1 MAPTVILL
9 PLLTFIAVLVGGVTA
24 SPSLKKSA
32 STVSHN
38 LNYTQAPSATGS
50 GRARIKHRTASAYGN
65 ISPKASRF
73 SKAVKPTEATTRALK
88 PTEGSTKPLRDTT
101 FKPTPATKAPKRTTV
116 KPFES
121 SKGATKTLKPTV
133 KWTEVSTK
141 ALKPTTVKPTL
152 PSTKTTT
159 TTVRFSTEDLNEN
172 IDKNVER
179 RVWNTKKS
187 EEPPVFEC
195 PPLGLESLK
204 VKDSQI
210 QASSYKRM
218 GLGPHRGR
226 LNIQSGVEDGD
237 IYDGAW
243 CAQYEDQNQWVQIDA
258 KKLTRFT
265 AVILQ
270 GRGSIWSLDYVETF
284 KVQVSNDTIK
294 WKPCMNGTEEAVF
307 EGNKDS
313 DTPVLAI
320 LPKPAVAQYIRINP
334 QTWFKNGTICLR
346 AEIMGC
352 ELPDPNNIYP
362 WQSEEGTKDKLD
374 FRHHNY
380 KEMRKHWRKNKHF
393 SRSSRQDVST
403 ALRITCGQ
411 SDHYYATVSTLTQP
425 CGQLMKSVNEMC
437 PDITRIYSIGKSYM
451 GLKLYVMEISDNPGK
466 HELGEPEFRYV
477 AGMHGNEVLGRELL
491 LNLMEYICQEYKR
504 GNERIVHLVKE
515 TRIHLLPSMNP
526 DGYEMAYKKGS
537 ELSGWS
543 LGRFSYEGIDMNHN
557 FADLNT
563 VMWDAIELE
572 TDKSKLINHYFPI
585 PEYYTSEDALVA
597 PETRAVISWMQ
608 TIPFVL
614 SANLHGGELVVT
626 YPFDMTKDWA
636 PREHTPTPD
645 ESFFRWLATVY
656 ASTNHVMSNPDR
668 RPCHNE
674 DFLRYNNIINGANW
688 HTVPGSMNDFSYLHT
703 NCFEVTV
710 ELSCDKFP
718 HASELPIEWENNKES
733 LLVYMEQVHRG
744 IKGVVKDKDT
754 EAGIADAIIKV
765 DDIDH
770 HIRSAFDGDFWR
782 LLNPGNYDVTVT
794 AEGYFPATRSCRV
807 EYEHY
812 PTICDFH
819 LTKTPKQRLRE
830 ILAKGGKIPKDLQL
844 RLRQLRIR
852 KLRASTKLINQ
863 RRASQQRRARGAHN

>member
-9 PLLTFIAVLVGGVTA
+9 SLLTFIVVLVGGVTN
-24 SPSLKKSA
+24 SRYLKSY
-32 STVSHN
+32 N
-38 LNYTQAPSATGS
+38 LNDTQTTSATGS
-50 GRARIKHRTASAYGN
+50 ARTGTYGN
-65 ISPKASRF
+65 TSPTKVSRLYKTIKTTVAT
-73 SKAVKPTEATTRALK
+73 SRPLKPTEGSTKTQKITTFKPNQTQATTRALK
-88 PTEGSTKPLRDTT
+88 PTKG
-101 FKPTPATKAPKRTTV
+101 
-116 KPFES
+116 KPFK
-121 SKGATKTLKPTV
+121 SKEPTKTLKPTV
-133 KWTEVSTK
+133 KWTDVSTK
-141 ALKPTTVKPTL
+141 ALKPTTVKPTV
-152 PSTKTTT
+152 TATRTTT
-159 TTVRFSTEDLNEN
+159 SPVRFHTEDLNEN

-179 RVWNTKKS
+179 RVWHKKES

-226 LNIQSGVEDGD
+226 LNIQSGVQDGD

-243 CAQYEDQNQWVQIDA
+243 CAQYKDQNQWLQVDA

-270 GRGSIWSLDYVETF
+270 GRSSIWSWDYVETF
-284 KVQVSNDTIK
+284 KVLVSNDTIK

-307 EGNKDS
+307 EGNKDTETS
-313 DTPVLAI
+313 VLAI

-352 ELPDPNNIYP
+352 DLPDPNNIYP
-362 WQSEEGTKDKLD
+362 WQAEEGTKDKLD

-380 KEMRKHWRKNKHF
+380 KEMRK
-393 SRSSRQDVST
+393 
-403 ALRITCGQ
+403 
-411 SDHYYATVSTLTQP
+411 
-425 CGQLMKSVNEMC
+425 LMKSVNEMC

-504 GNERIVHLVKE
+504 GNQRVVHLVKE

-526 DGYEMAYKKGS
+526 DGYEKAYKKGS
-537 ELSGWS
+537 ELAGWA

-572 TDKSKLINHYFPI
+572 TNKSKLINHYFPI
-585 PEYYTSEDALVA
+585 PESYTSEEALVA

-636 PREHTPTPD
+636 PKEHTPTAD
-645 ESFFRWLATVY
+645 DSFFRWLATVY

-744 IKGVVKDKDT
+744 IKGVVRDKDT
-754 EAGIADAIIKV
+754 ECGIADAIIKV

-782 LLNPGNYDVTVT
+782 LLNPGDYDITVT

-812 PTICDFH
+812 PTICDFQ

-844 RLRQLRIR
+844 RLRQLRMR
-852 KLRASTKLINQ
+852 KLRVSTKLIN
-863 RRASQQRRARGAHN
+863 RRRESQQRRARGAHN

>member
-38 LNYTQAPSATGS
+38 LNYTQASSATGS
-50 GRARIKHRTASAYGN
+50 GRARIKHKTTSAYGN

-88 PTEGSTKPLRDTT
+88 LTEGSTKPLRDTT

-362 WQSEEGTKDKLD
+362 WQAEEGTKDKLD

-380 KEMRKHWRKNKHF
+380 KEMRK
-393 SRSSRQDVST
+393 
-403 ALRITCGQ
+403 
-411 SDHYYATVSTLTQP
+411 
-425 CGQLMKSVNEMC
+425 LMKSVNEMC

-585 PEYYTSEDALVA
+585 PEYYTSEDAMVA

-744 IKGVVKDKDT
+744 IKGVVKDRDT

>member
-1 MAPTVILL
+1 
-9 PLLTFIAVLVGGVTA
+9 
-24 SPSLKKSA
+24 
-32 STVSHN
+32 N
-38 LNYTQAPSATGS
+38 
-50 GRARIKHRTASAYGN
+50 
-65 ISPKASRF
+65 
-73 SKAVKPTEATTRALK
+73 
-88 PTEGSTKPLRDTT
+88 
-101 FKPTPATKAPKRTTV
+101 TV
-116 KPFES
+116 KETLQNTALNVKSYALITKQAHNVSFSLFPSSTLNHPF
-121 SKGATKTLKPTV
+121 A
-133 KWTEVSTK
+133 
-141 ALKPTTVKPTL
+141 
-152 PSTKTTT
+152 
-159 TTVRFSTEDLNEN
+159 FS
-172 IDKNVER
+172 
-179 RVWNTKKS
+179 
-187 EEPPVFEC
+187 EC

-243 CAQYEDQNQWVQIDA
+243 CAEYKDQNQWLQIDA

-294 WKPCMNGTEEAVF
+294 WKPCMNATEEVVF

-362 WQSEEGTKDKLD
+362 WQAEEGTKDKLD

-380 KEMRKHWRKNKHF
+380 KEMRK
-393 SRSSRQDVST
+393 
-403 ALRITCGQ
+403 
-411 SDHYYATVSTLTQP
+411 
-425 CGQLMKSVNEMC
+425 LMKSVNEMC

-504 GNERIVHLVKE
+504 GNQRIVHLVEE

-537 ELSGWS
+537 ELAGWS

-563 VMWDAIELE
+563 IMWDAIELE

-585 PEYYTSEDALVA
+585 PEHYTSEEAMVA
-597 PETRAVISWMQ
+597 SETRAVISWMQ

-636 PREHTPTPD
+636 PKEHTPTPD

-656 ASTNHVMSNPDR
+656 ASTNHVMSDPDR
-668 RPCHNE
+668 RPLCE
-674 DFLRYNNIINGANW
+674 NINPDSITLPVSSSVG
-688 HTVPGSMNDFSYLHT
+688 MNDFSYLHT

-744 IKGVVKDKDT
+744 IKGVVKDRDT

-782 LLNPGNYDVTVT
+782 LLNPGDYDVTVT
-794 AEGYFPATRSCRV
+794 AEGYFPATQSCRV

-852 KLRASTKLINQ
+852 KLRASTKLINR
-863 RRASQQRRARGAHN
+863 RRASHMMNELGPVLFLCTPLSLFDLRLSTDGAVELWETSTTNGIIFI